1 MGQFRS
7 RTREGATAKTL
18 NRKNERLIVGEGGI
32 TETEFKKLTL
42 SKSNSA
48 YGHDLNRRANGTV
61 NTDPR
66 ERSHRTKD
74 PLQGRPTHEVINT
87 SAAKDSDASGYIVT

>member
-18 NRKNERLIVGEGGI
+18 NRKNERFIVGEGAI
-32 TETEFKKLTL
+32 TDAEYKQQPLPK
-42 SKSNSA
+42 NSA
-48 YGHDLNRRANGTV
+48 AYEHDLNRRANSTV

-66 ERSHRTKD
+66 ERSHGLTVLIEVDPRVKQYTRVPRRT
-74 PLQGRPTHEVINT
+74 PP
-87 SAAKDSDASGYIVT
+87 

>member
-18 NRKNERLIVGEGGI
+18 NKENDRLNVGEGGI
-32 TETEFKKLTL
+32 TDTEFKRLTL
-42 SKSNSA
+42 PTKYAA
-48 YGHDLNRRANGTV
+48 YEHDLNRRANSTV

-66 ERSHRTKD
+66 ERSHGLPNLNEVD
-74 PLQGRPTHEVINT
+74 PR
-87 SAAKDSDASGYIVT
+87 